1 MSKIIVIKDQ
11 KHIAIKGQTF
21 LEFILL
27 LLVILS
33 MSMVMMKGING
44 SIGDRW
50 VALVKKIAGPTDSTI
65 ELR

>member
-1 MSKIIVIKDQ
+1 MSKINDIKGQ
-11 KHIAIKGQTF
+11 ENNAIKGQTF

-33 MSMVMMKGING
+33 MSIVMVKGING
-44 SIGDRW
+44 SAGDRW
-50 VALVKKIAGPTDSTI
+50 VALVKKIAGPTTSPI